1 MPYGFNRVVNNH
13 PWSRKSHNFTNLF
26 SHVLPV
32 AMRRA
37 FLAGGLL
44 LAIFACRKSLVG
56 VFFQIA
62 TLGTQTFI
70 TFLLATVESDH
81 QRYCTFLS
89 FYSCHWS
96 RLTSDIIS
104 KCNQCDS
111 SKNTQ
116 CYITGKSPYL
126 SCLKHG

>member
-1 MPYGFNRVVNNH
+1 MPYGCNRVMNNH
-13 PWSRKSHNFTNLF
+13 PWARESHHFTNLF

-37 FLAGGLL
+37 FLTGGLL
-44 LAIFACRKSLVG
+44 LSILTSRKSLVG
-56 VFFQIA
+56 VFLKLSAIA
-62 TLGTQTFI
+62 AYGFI

-81 QRYCTFLS
+81 QRYCSFLS